1 MTEHTQ
7 EPNVT
12 NMTNQETVVI
22 NSSEPTTV
30 NTPDPSDTD
39 DNFVLEEVL
48 EQNKEGKEEKVPE
61 PEPTVQEEKASKPEE
76 IETLD
81 QFLSEFED
89 SYNLPEQKK
98 TATQSYATSTSE
110 KVGSPDTVSI
120 PPTSWHDADSL
131 IKRLPNAM
139 DFTMS
144 APQRKWIE
152 SLQYG
157 FQGNSSLD
165 DVYSDRLAEEGSDFK
180 QHVEYNGNTYRGRAP
195 VFKRKPGSREI
206 DGENALI
213 QLVTHLGVG
222 GLFRAPLWNTGMWV
236 TFKPATET
244 ELLELNRLLH
254 KDKIRMGRIS
264 HGLALS
270 NYVVYSVELVFDF
283 ALRHVYNTS
292 IRSEELPLNNLR
304 DWISPQDIN
313 SFIWGFLCA
322 NYPSGFHYMTGC
334 VSNPVKCNHVIEETL
349 NVTKL
354 QWVDNSDLTDWQ
366 KQHMSSMVAN
376 SKSLDSLK
384 RYKEEMKRV
393 QARRITL
400 HEGTKHELAITLKT
414 PTVTDYIQ
422 QGHNWIGGIIE
433 SVNAALGF
441 DANDSEREAYV
452 NTVGK
457 ATTLCQY
464 SHWIDSVE
472 YGEIT
477 ERPDSGEEAS
487 KNVITDRDT
496 IDETLKLLSATD
508 SIREKII
515 DEIVKYINDSTISV
529 IGVPSFDCPACG
541 QSQDLENI
549 YPRHTSVIPL
559 DVLNVFFE
567 LISQRV
573 TRIGLRAR

>member
-1 MTEHTQ
+1 MTDQ
-7 EPNVT
+7 
-12 NMTNQETVVI
+12 NQSTENLEKLEAVEEVV
-22 NSSEPTTV
+22 SVSPVATTEAL
-30 NTPDPSDTD
+30 NALDQD
-39 DNFVLEEVL
+39 DSFVLEEIL
-48 EQNKEGKEEKVPE
+48 EQKEGNQEKEKPSETETTNSEKSSEKEE
-61 PEPTVQEEKASKPEE
+61 S
-76 IETLD
+76 ETLEK
-81 QFLSEFED
+81 FMSELED
-89 SYNLPEQKK
+89 NYNLPDQKK
-98 TATQSYATSTSE
+98 KATQFYATSTSE
-110 KVGSPDTVSI
+110 KIGSPDTVFI
-120 PPTSWHDADSL
+120 PPSAYRDANKL
-131 IKRLPNAM
+131 IKRLPETMNY
-139 DFTMS
+139 TMS
-144 APQRKWIE
+144 APQRKWVE
-152 SLQYG
+152 SLQQG
-157 FQGNSSLD
+157 FSGNSSVD
-165 DVYSDRLAEEGSDFK
+165 DVYSDRLNEEGSDFR
-180 QHVEYNGNTYRGRAP
+180 QHVDYNGNTYRGRAP

-222 GLFRAPLWNTGMWV
+222 GLFRAPMWNTGMWV

-254 KDKIRMGRIS
+254 MDKIQMGRTS

-270 NYVVYSVELVFDF
+270 NYVVYSVERVFDF

-292 IRSEELPLNNLR
+292 IRSEELPLSNLR

-334 VSNPVKCNHVIEETL
+334 VSNPVKCNYVIEETL

-366 KQHMSSMVAN
+366 KQHMSSMAAN

-393 QARRITL
+393 QSRRIIL
-400 HEGTKHELAITLKT
+400 HEGTKHELAISLKT
-414 PTVTDYIQ
+414 PTVTEYIQ

-433 SVNAALGF
+433 SVNTALGF
-441 DANDSEREAYV
+441 DASDKDRSDYV

-464 SHWIDSVE
+464 SHWIESIE

-477 ERPDSGEEAS
+477 EKPENTEEAS
-487 KNVITDRDT
+487 KNIITDRDT
-496 IDETLKLLSATD
+496 IDETLKLLSSTD

-515 DEIVKYINDSTISV
+515 DEIIKYINDSTISV

-541 QSQDLENI
+541 QSQDLEMT

-559 DVLNVFFE
+559 DVLNVFFD

-573 TRIGLRAR
+573 MRIVSRNR